1 MNENDWDKILRI
13 RTTGRDD
20 SNSDTYRYPYEPTS
34 YDVLER
40 LIQSGYIDKHNT
52 VLDYGCGKGRVSLF
66 LAFQTKCHSIG
77 IEYDERIYE
86 RAMANKES
94 CSSGSRVQFVCSD
107 AKVYDIPTEVDR
119 MFFFNPFS
127 VILLRSI
134 LKKIYEC
141 YYESPRRILL
151 MFYYPSTE
159 YMDCLM
165 NESRLTLVD
174 EIDCGD
180 LFKGSDERERI
191 VVFSIE

>member
-86 RAMANKES
+86 RAMANKVS

-134 LKKIYEC
+134 LKKIYES

-151 MFYYPSTE
+151 LFYYPSTE
-159 YMDCLM
+159 YMECLM

>member
-1 MNENDWDKILRI
+1 MNENDWDKVLKI

-40 LIQSGYIDKHNT
+40 LIRSGYIDKQNT

-66 LAFQTKCHSIG
+66 LSFQTKCHSIG
-77 IEYDERIYE
+77 IEYDDRIFE
-86 RAMANKES
+86 RAISNKES

-107 AKVYDIPTEVDR
+107 AKVYDVPSEIDR
-119 MFFFNPFS
+119 IFFFNPFS
-127 VILLRSI
+127 AIILRTV
-134 LKKIYEC
+134 LKKIYES

-165 NESRLTLVD
+165 SESMLTLVD

-180 LFKGSDERERI
+180 LFKGSNERERI
-191 VVFSIE
+191 VVFSIG

>member
-1 MNENDWDKILRI
+1 MNENDWDKVLKI

-40 LIQSGYIDKHNT
+40 LIRSGYIDKKNT

-77 IEYDERIYE
+77 IEYDERIFE

-94 CSSGSRVQFVCSD
+94 CPSGSRVEFLLND
-107 AKVYDIPTEVDR
+107 AKVYDVPSEVDR
-119 MFFFNPFS
+119 VFFFNPFS
-127 VILLRSI
+127 AILLRSV
-134 LKKIYEC
+134 LKKIYES

-151 MFYYPSTE
+151 MFYYPSAE

-165 NESRLTLVD
+165 SESGLTLVD

-180 LFKGSDERERI
+180 LFKGSDEREQI
-191 VVFSIE
+191 VVFSIG

>member
-1 MNENDWDKILRI
+1 MNENDWDRLLKI

-20 SNSDTYRYPYEPTS
+20 TNSDVYRYPYEPTS

-40 LIQSGYIDKHNT
+40 LIRSGYIDKQNT

-77 IEYDERIYE
+77 IEYDERIFQ
-86 RAMANKES
+86 RAIANKKS
-94 CSSGSRVQFVCSD
+94 CSSGSKVQFVCSD
-107 AKVYDIPTEVDR
+107 AKVYDIPSEVDR
-119 MFFFNPFS
+119 IFFFNPFS
-127 VILLRSI
+127 VIILRSI
-134 LKKIYEC
+134 LKKIYDS

-165 NESRLTLVD
+165 NDSRLTLVD

-180 LFKGSDERERI
+180 LFKGSNERERI

>member
-1 MNENDWDKILRI
+1 MNENDWDKILKI

-40 LIQSGYIDKHNT
+40 LIRSGYIDKQNT

-66 LAFQTKCHSIG
+66 LSFQTKCHSIG
-77 IEYDERIYE
+77 IEYDERIFE
-86 RAMANKES
+86 RAIANKES
-94 CSSGSRVQFVCSD
+94 CSSGNRVQFVCSD
-107 AKVYDIPTEVDR
+107 AKVYDIPSEVDR
-119 MFFFNPFS
+119 IFFFNPFS

-134 LKKIYEC
+134 LKKIYES

-159 YMDCLM
+159 YIECLM

-174 EIDCGD
+174 EVDCSD

-191 VVFSIE
+191 VVFSTD

>member
-1 MNENDWDKILRI
+1 M
-13 RTTGRDD
+13 
-20 SNSDTYRYPYEPTS
+20 
-34 YDVLER
+34 
-40 LIQSGYIDKHNT
+40 
-52 VLDYGCGKGRVSLF
+52 RVLF
-66 LAFQTKCHSIG
+66 LRKQRCSWL
-77 IEYDERIYE
+77 
-86 RAMANKES
+86 S

-134 LKKIYEC
+134 LKKIYES

-174 EIDCGD
+174 EIDCGN

>member
-34 YDVLER
+34 YDVIER

-94 CSSGSRVQFVCSD
+94 CSSGSRVRFVCSD

-134 LKKIYEC
+134 LKKIYES

>member
-1 MNENDWDKILRI
+1 MNENDWDKVLKI

-40 LIQSGYIDKHNT
+40 LIRSGYIDKQNT

-66 LAFQTKCHSIG
+66 LSFQTKCHSIG
-77 IEYDERIYE
+77 IEYDDRIFE
-86 RAMANKES
+86 RAISNKES

-107 AKVYDIPTEVDR
+107 AKVYDVPSEIDR
-119 MFFFNPFS
+119 IFFFNPFS
-127 VILLRSI
+127 ELLLKSV
-134 LKKIYEC
+134 LKKIYES
-141 YYESPRRILL
+141 YYESPRRVLL

-165 NESRLTLVD
+165 SESMLTLVD

-180 LFKGSDERERI
+180 LFKGSNERERI
-191 VVFSIE
+191 VVFSIG

>member
-1 MNENDWDKILRI
+1 MNENEWDKILKI

-40 LIQSGYIDKHNT
+40 LIRSGYIEKQNT

-77 IEYDERIYE
+77 IEYDERVFE
-86 RAMANKES
+86 RAMANKEA
-94 CSSGSRVQFVCSD
+94 CSAGSRVQFVCGD
-107 AKVYDIPTEVDR
+107 AKGYDVPSEVDR
-119 MFFFNPFS
+119 IFFFNPFS
-127 VILLRSI
+127 SILLRSI
-134 LKKIYEC
+134 LKKIYES
-141 YYESPRRILL
+141 YYEAPRRILL
-151 MFYYPSTE
+151 MFYYPSNE

-165 NESRLTLVD
+165 NEHELTLID

-180 LFKGSDERERI
+180 LFKGSDDRERI
-191 VVFSIE
+191 VVFSMG

>member
-86 RAMANKES
+86 RAMANKVS

-134 LKKIYEC
+134 LKKIYES
-141 YYESPRRILL
+141 YYVSPRRILL

>member
-1 MNENDWDKILRI
+1 MNENDWDKVLKI

-40 LIQSGYIDKHNT
+40 LIRSSYIDKQNT

-66 LAFQTKCHSIG
+66 LSFQTKCHSIG
-77 IEYDERIYE
+77 IEYDERIFE
-86 RAMANKES
+86 RAISNKES

-107 AKVYDIPTEVDR
+107 AKVYDVPSEVDR
-119 MFFFNPFS
+119 IFFFNPFS
-127 VILLRSI
+127 AIILRTV
-134 LKKIYEC
+134 LKKIYES

-165 NESRLTLVD
+165 SESMLTLVD

-180 LFKGSDERERI
+180 LFKGSNERERI
-191 VVFSIE
+191 VVFSIG

>member
-1 MNENDWDKILRI
+1 MTEHEWDKILKI

-40 LIQSGYIDKHNT
+40 LVRSGYIEKKDT

-66 LAFQTKCHSIG
+66 LAYQTKCHSIG

-94 CSSGSRVQFVCSD
+94 CSSGSRVEFICSD
-107 AKVYDIPTEVDR
+107 AKVYDVPSEVNR
-119 MFFFNPFS
+119 IFFFNPFS
-127 VILLRSI
+127 VVLLRSI
-134 LKKIYEC
+134 LKKVYES
-141 YYESPRRILL
+141 YYESPRQIFL
-151 MFYYPSTE
+151 MFYYPSPE
-159 YMDCLM
+159 YMECLM
-165 NESRLTLVD
+165 SESELTLVD

-180 LFKGSDERERI
+180 LFMGSDERERI
-191 VVFSIE
+191 VVFGIG

>member
-1 MNENDWDKILRI
+1 MNENDWDKVLKI

-40 LIQSGYIDKHNT
+40 LIRSGYIDKQNT

-66 LAFQTKCHSIG
+66 LSFQTKCHSIG
-77 IEYDERIYE
+77 IEYDERIFE
-86 RAMANKES
+86 RAISNKES

-107 AKVYDIPTEVDR
+107 AKVYDVPSEVDR
-119 MFFFNPFS
+119 IFFFNPFS
-127 VILLRSI
+127 ELLLKSV
-134 LKKIYEC
+134 LKKIYES

-165 NESRLTLVD
+165 SESMLTLVD

-180 LFKGSDERERI
+180 LFKGSNERERI
-191 VVFSIE
+191 VVFSIG

>member
-134 LKKIYEC
+134 LKKIYES

>member
-1 MNENDWDKILRI
+1 MNENNWDKILRI

-86 RAMANKES
+86 RAMANKVS

-134 LKKIYEC
+134 LKKIYES

-151 MFYYPSTE
+151 LFYYPSTE
-159 YMDCLM
+159 YMECLM